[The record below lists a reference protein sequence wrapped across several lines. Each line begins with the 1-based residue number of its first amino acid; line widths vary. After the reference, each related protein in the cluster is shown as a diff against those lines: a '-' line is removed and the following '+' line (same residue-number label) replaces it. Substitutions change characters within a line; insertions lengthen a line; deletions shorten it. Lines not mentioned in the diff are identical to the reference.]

1 VKRTELIGELVRSGC
16 YLKRHGSK
24 PDIYANPRTGKQAPV
39 PRHVEIKD
47 SLCELIR
54 RQLGITEQ
62 QRPNTRFE
70 RDAARGAAPLKRSVM
85 CTEPHPPPVPLSAA
99 TASGVAE

>member
-1 VKRTELIGELVRSGC
+1 VKRTGFIRELVRSGC

-24 PDIYANPRTGKQAPV
+24 HDIYANSRTGKQAPV

-54 RQLGITEQ
+54 RQLGITE
-62 QRPNTRFE
+62 
-70 RDAARGAAPLKRSVM
+70 
-85 CTEPHPPPVPLSAA
+85 
-99 TASGVAE
+99 